1 MQTKDN
7 LLGNQTESQ
16 LLQYPNG
23 LLVDTL
29 DSWAM
34 RQKYIPSDNKRD
46 NQYTK
51 EIEAEKAEQDPNY
64 AAYLEI
70 RNRRK
75 REKVAILSEPN
86 IYWNQGLTENSYGRR

>member
-1 MQTKDN
+1 MEDAKKYNEVID
-7 LLGNQTESQ
+7 
-16 LLQYPNG
+16 LLQEKMGQERERSHLND
-23 LLVDTL
+23 LKFSKLEHK
-29 DSWAM
+29 M
-34 RQKYIPSDNKRD
+34 
-46 NQYTK
+46 
-51 EIEAEKAEQDPNY
+51 EEKAEQDPNY